1 MMDYADAENNVKF
14 ISPAYV
20 INAFKINLGVS
31 KIHQIPFCR
40 RYRPLVKIK
49 SGQASRLPFKRPIAV
64 SAHAA
69 DLLDAY
75 NDALAHAPA
84 LKAALDDRRVKSHLT
99 AEAIAGFLPKLEAKY
114 DEGYQEVNTNLT
126 TTLAQ
131 SLNVS
136 ETAEGHE
143 DANNFALQLV
153 QPIFNYK
160 NWVDYDLAKKTQVLA
175 DYQLVDAQQNL
186 MLTIAQ
192 KYFAVTVIQD
202 KLMALNA
209 EKKLLTQQAD
219 FMQKKMQHGL
229 ESQLNVDQII
239 TTLNFLDA
247 QKIEL
252 ESNLNVAVEDLAAL
266 TGKTYDTFAH
276 ANGRFVPTDPTPA
289 KLQDWVIATYDNYR
303 SLVAVVGAQ
312 EVGVRDSMV
321 GVELKVPLFEG
332 GYYAE
337 KMSEAKDQLSYS
349 LDKFDE
355 LKAKVLVDID
365 AAFGKAVALV
375 QKIKADK
382 LLLAGL
388 GKKEDFDSAKLT
400 QIVGSI
406 VKRLPKKSAKKLA
419 ILLTVP
425 SQTQDIIGL
434 SVEGVVTALFD
445 PEIYKT
451 KDKEQ
456 ASLEEVN
463 ILISSKEDLTEA
475 LTLGQQVGEAINWSR
490 TLIIQ
495 PANFMTPTRMVTE
508 ARKLAAEFGFGI
520 EVLNEEEARKK
531 GMGAFSAI
539 AQGSDE
545 PSYMVAII
553 YKPNNSSSQKTLG
566 LVGKGVTFDS
576 GGLSIKPSNKMDEMK
591 MDMAGAATVMAIMRL
606 VGQLKPN
613 IGVVGVAALTEN
625 LPSGKAVKPGDVVKA
640 MNGKTIEILDI
651 DAEGRVV
658 LADALVWAQEKG
670 ATHLVDLATLTGAT
684 IVALGHQ
691 VTAVMGNQEDW
702 VKQIISSGQKS
713 GEKMW
718 QLPLFDL
725 YTDLL
730 KSSIADYA
738 NVPASRQAGT
748 IAGGMFLKEFV
759 DKKIPWAHLDIAGTA
774 WLDSEKPYMAKG
786 PTGFGIK
793 TIISLIS
800 DLDKIK

>member
-1 MMDYADAENNVKF
+1 MKHGVAKIMV
-14 ISPAYV
+14 V
-20 INAFKINLGVS
+20 IGGFS
-31 KIHQIPFCR
+31 
-40 RYRPLVKIK
+40 
-49 SGQASRLPFKRPIAV
+49 AV

-289 KLQDWVIATYDNYR
+289 KLQDWVNAVERGNIGLQVANANLELVRASVQSAGAEGYPQINAVATYDNYR

-382 LLLAGL
+382 L
-388 GKKEDFDSAKLT
+388 
-400 QIVGSI
+400 
-406 VKRLPKKSAKKLA
+406 
-419 ILLTVP
+419 
-425 SQTQDIIGL
+425 
-434 SVEGVVTALFD
+434 
-445 PEIYKT
+445 
-451 KDKEQ
+451 
-456 ASLEEVN
+456 
-463 ILISSKEDLTEA
+463 
-475 LTLGQQVGEAINWSR
+475 
-490 TLIIQ
+490 
-495 PANFMTPTRMVTE
+495 
-508 ARKLAAEFGFGI
+508 AADH
-520 EVLNEEEARKK
+520 A
-531 GMGAFSAI
+531 
-539 AQGSDE
+539 
-545 PSYMVAII
+545 
-553 YKPNNSSSQKTLG
+553 QKTLDFSIRAYNTG
-566 LVGKGVTFDS
+566 LRGSLDLLNAEQSMYQAK
-576 GGLSIKPSNKMDEMK
+576 SNYSEDLYGYFTNALELKYL
-591 MDMAGAATVMAIMRL
+591 AGT
-606 VGQLKPN
+606 LKPKDMQELN
-613 IGVVGVAALTEN
+613 TFLVTRQ
-625 LPSGKAVKPGDVVKA
+625 P
-640 MNGKTIEILDI
+640 LDPRFK
-651 DAEGRVV
+651 DME
-658 LADALVWAQEKG
+658 
-670 ATHLVDLATLTGAT
+670 
-684 IVALGHQ
+684 
-691 VTAVMGNQEDW
+691 
-702 VKQIISSGQKS
+702 
-713 GEKMW
+713 
-718 QLPLFDL
+718 
-725 YTDLL
+725 
-730 KSSIADYA
+730 
-738 NVPASRQAGT
+738 AG
-748 IAGGMFLKEFV
+748 
-759 DKKIPWAHLDIAGTA
+759 
-774 WLDSEKPYMAKG
+774 S
-786 PTGFGIK
+786 
-793 TIISLIS
+793 
-800 DLDKIK
+800 